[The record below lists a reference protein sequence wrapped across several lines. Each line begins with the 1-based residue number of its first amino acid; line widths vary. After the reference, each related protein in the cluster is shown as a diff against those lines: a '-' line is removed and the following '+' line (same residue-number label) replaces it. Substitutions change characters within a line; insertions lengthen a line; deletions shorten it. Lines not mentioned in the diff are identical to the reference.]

1 MLPPERRLPEVRR
14 LIDQQAYF
22 VLHAPRQVGK
32 TTALMSMAQALTA
45 EGRYAAVLVSM
56 EAGAAF
62 PDDIGAAED
71 TIIDAWEET
80 AALVLPVELRP
91 PPRPAAN
98 PGGRIRAMLTAWA
111 AQCPRPLVVFLDEI
125 DALQGVVLLSV
136 LRQLRDGHKHRP
148 KGFPWS
154 LALVGLRDVR
164 DYKIASGGSDHLHT
178 SSPFNIKSDSLTMRE
193 FTADEVAALYAQHT
207 ASSGQ
212 VVTPDAAARVFVL
225 TQGQP
230 WLVNALVRQ
239 LVEKVVPDRGRAITE
254 ADVERAKE
262 ILIARNDTHLDSL
275 AERLRDPR
283 IRRIIEPMLAGGT
296 LGDVAADDRQFAV
309 DLGLVRR
316 SAEGGLEIA
325 NPIYREVLP
334 RTLAQGPQDS
344 LPAIRATW
352 LTAEGELDP
361 VRLLE
366 AFLAFWRQHGEPLL
380 RAAPYAEVAA
390 HLRTTLAIEL
400 KVWRDGQRDP
410 LPEGLRQLDDYA
422 AGLGL
427 DTGWLVVFDQR
438 SGRGAVETRTVAESV
453 ESPGGRRV
461 MLVRA

>member
-1 MLPPERRLPEVRR
+1 M
-14 LIDQQAYF
+14 
-22 VLHAPRQVGK
+22 
-32 TTALMSMAQALTA
+32 
-45 EGRYAAVLVSM
+45 
-56 EAGAAF
+56 
-62 PDDIGAAED
+62 
-71 TIIDAWEET
+71 
-80 AALVLPVELRP
+80 
-91 PPRPAAN
+91 
-98 PGGRIRAMLTAWA
+98 
-111 AQCPRPLVVFLDEI
+111 
-125 DALQGVVLLSV
+125 
-136 LRQLRDGHKHRP
+136 
-148 KGFPWS
+148 
-154 LALVGLRDVR
+154 
-164 DYKIASGGSDHLHT
+164 
-178 SSPFNIKSDSLTMRE
+178 
-193 FTADEVAALYAQHT
+193 
-207 ASSGQ
+207 
-212 VVTPDAAARVFVL
+212 
-225 TQGQP
+225 
-230 WLVNALVRQ
+230 VNALGRQ

-390 HLRTTLAIEL
+390 QLVMMAFLHRVANGGGTLEREYAIGAGRMDLCLRYLRTTLAIEL